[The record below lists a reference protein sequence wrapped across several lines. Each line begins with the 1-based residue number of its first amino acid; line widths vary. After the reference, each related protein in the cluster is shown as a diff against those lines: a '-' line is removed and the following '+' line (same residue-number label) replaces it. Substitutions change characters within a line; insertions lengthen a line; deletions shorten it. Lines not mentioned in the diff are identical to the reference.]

1 MDNFNSVIDDWA
13 DLPLPRYIK
22 RDIKVSSDLMDEF
35 IISITGPRRAG
46 KTYVL
51 FQMMDDLLRN
61 QGIARENIFYVD
73 LEDDRLF
80 PFQTTELDTLV
91 ARFQEISKIDHDQP
105 IFLFLDEIQNIE
117 RWSAWVRR
125 IHDLR
130 KDVRIV
136 ISGSSSKLLH
146 TEIATNLRGRT
157 FNYTIFPVSFRE
169 FLRFRGESEIQS
181 FPSQQRKVKLKNLF
195 NQYMAAGGFPQIA
208 FNERSPEERKQILQG
223 YFEVMLLRDVIERH
237 NVRNTYLLRMLAKM
251 LVNSISREFSYSK
264 THRALKS
271 MGHDVAKHTIIEYVQ
286 YLEDSYV
293 FFQNGEY
300 SSSLRQQMASI
311 KKVYCIDVGLVDALS
326 FRSSED
332 RGWHLEN
339 LVYVELLRRKKEI
352 FYHRNTSEC
361 DFVIQ
366 EGISIVELI
375 QVCADMSDPP
385 TREREIKGLQKAMD
399 RFELSSGTILTEDE
413 FEDIEAGGKTIH
425 IRPVWYWLQDV
436 PTD

>member
-1 MDNFNSVIDDWA
+1 MDNYDHVIDDWFDFTLPKFIRR
-13 DLPLPRYIK
+13 DLE
-22 RDIKVSSDLMDEF
+22 VSSSLMDEF

-46 KTYVL
+46 KTYFL
-51 FQMMDDLLRN
+51 YQIMDILIKAHN
-61 QGIARENIFYVD
+61 VGKENIFYVD

-80 PFQTTELDTLV
+80 PFQISELDTLV
-91 ARFQEISKIDHDQP
+91 ERFQERSKINHDQP
-105 IFLFLDEIQNIE
+105 LYLFLDEIQNIE

-130 KDVRIV
+130 KDIRIV
-136 ISGSSSKLLH
+136 ISGSSSKVLH

-157 FNYTIFPVSFRE
+157 LNYTLYPVSFRE
-169 FLRFRGESEIQS
+169 FLRFKGESEIQF

-195 NQYMAAGGFPQIA
+195 NQYLVTGGFPQIA
-208 FNERSPEERKQILQG
+208 FKQRSSEERKQILQG

-237 NVRNTYLLRMLAKM
+237 KVRNTSLLRMLAK
-251 LVNSISREFSYSK
+251 LLASSISREFSYSK
-264 THRALKS
+264 THRTLKS

-286 YLEDSYV
+286 YLEDSFV
-293 FFQNGEY
+293 FFQNSEY

-311 KKVYCIDVGLVDALS
+311 KKVYCIDVGLIDALS

-339 LVYVELLRRKKEI
+339 LTYIELMRRKKEI

-366 EGISIVELI
+366 KGLSIVELI
-375 QVCADMSDPP
+375 QVCADMTDPD
-385 TREREIKGLQKAMD
+385 TRKREIKGLMKAMD
-399 RFELSSGTILTEDE
+399 RFELSQGLILTEDE
-413 FEDIEAGGKTIH
+413 FEDVETEGKMIH
-425 IRPVWYWLQDV
+425 LRPVWYWLQDS
-436 PTD
+436 T

>member
-1 MDNFNSVIDDWA
+1 MDNYNRVIDDWV
-13 DLPLPRYIK
+13 DLPLPRYIR
-22 RDIKVSSDLMDEF
+22 RDIEVSSDLMDEF

-51 FQMMDDLLRN
+51 FQMMDDLHRN
-61 QGIARENIFYVD
+61 QGVPRENIFYVD

-80 PFQTTELDTLV
+80 PFETTELDTLV

-130 KDVRIV
+130 KDIRIV

-169 FLRFRGESEIQS
+169 FLRFRGESEVRS
-181 FPSQQRKVKLKNLF
+181 LPSQQRKVKLKNLF

-326 FRSSED
+326 FRFSED

-339 LVYVELLRRKKEI
+339 LVYVELLRRKKEV

-366 EGISIVELI
+366 KGISIVQLI
-375 QVCADMSDPP
+375 QVCADMSEPP
-385 TREREIKGLQKAMD
+385 AREREIKGLQKAMD
-399 RFELSSGTILTEDE
+399 RFELSNGTILTEDE
-413 FEDIEAGGKTIH
+413 FEDVDVDGKTIH

-436 PTD
+436 PEG

>member
-1 MDNFNSVIDDWA
+1 MDDFTGVINDWSGFS
-13 DLPLPRYIK
+13 LPRYIR
-22 RDIKVSSDLMDEF
+22 RDLEISSDLMDEF

-51 FQMMDDLLRN
+51 FQMMDDLLKK
-61 QGIARENIFYVD
+61 QGIPWENIFYVD

-91 ARFQEISKIDHDQP
+91 ARFQEISKIDHDHP
-105 IFLFLDEIQNIE
+105 IFLFLDEIQNIT
-117 RWSAWVRR
+117 RWPAWVRR

-130 KDVRIV
+130 NDVRII

-157 FNYTIFPVSFRE
+157 FNYTIFPLSFRE
-169 FLRFRGESEIQS
+169 FLRFKGESEIRS

-195 NQYMAAGGFPQIA
+195 NQYYTAGGFPQIA
-208 FNERSPEERKQILQG
+208 FNERSLEERKQILQG

-237 NVRNTYLLRMLAKM
+237 KVRNTYLLRMLAKM
-251 LVNSISREFSYSK
+251 LVNSISREFSYAK
-264 THRALKS
+264 THRTLKS
-271 MGHDVAKHTIIEYVQ
+271 MGHNVAKHTIIEYVQ

-311 KKVYCIDVGLVDALS
+311 KKIYCIDVGLIDALS
-326 FRSSED
+326 FRTEED

-339 LVYVELLRRKKEI
+339 LVYVELMRRKKEI

-366 EGISIVELI
+366 EGLSIVELI
-375 QVCADMSDPP
+375 QVSADMTEPD
-385 TREREIKGLQKAMD
+385 TRKREIKGLLKAMD
-399 RFELSSGTILTEDE
+399 RFELTEGLILTEDE
-413 FEDIEAGGKTIH
+413 FDDVEVDERKIL
-425 IRPVWYWLQDV
+425 IRPIWYWLQDI
-436 PTD
+436 PAD